1 MAHVTLTFRPSILLL
16 ALCLLCAAPVSR
28 AGSNLIKEEDISEQA
43 ITNALVPHTALP
55 NEPTANEPA
64 ARTETLGIQVRDST
78 AMPDGS
84 AGPTTT
90 AASANLLITFTS
102 NSVKLTRSARVAL
115 DKVARALKSSQL
127 SPYRFRVEGHADPRG
142 SAPANLKLSES
153 RAKAVVEYLTDEGG
167 VPSIRLT
174 PVGKGSAEPLNVQNP
189 TAPENRRV
197 TIVTV
202 QSTQP

>member
-28 AGSNLIKEEDISEQA
+28 AGGNLIKEEDISEQA

-78 AMPDGS
+78 AMPDSS

-153 RAKAVVEYLTDEGG
+153 RAQAVVEYLTVEGG

>member
-1 MAHVTLTFRPSILLL
+1 MAHVTRTLRPSILLL
-16 ALCLLCAAPVSR
+16 ALCLLSAAPVSR
-28 AGSNLIKEEDISEQA
+28 AGGNPLLKEEDISEQA
-43 ITNALVPHTALP
+43 ITNALVPHAPLP
-55 NEPTANEPA
+55 NEATANEPA
-64 ARTETLGIQVRDST
+64 DRTETLGIQVRDSA
-78 AMPDGS
+78 AMPDSS
-84 AGPTTT
+84 AGPTT

-102 NSVKLTRSARVAL
+102 NSTKLTRSARVAL

-142 SAPANLKLSES
+142 AAPANLKLSES

-202 QSTQP
+202 QPSQP

>member
-1 MAHVTLTFRPSILLL
+1 MAHVTRTRRPSILLL
-16 ALCLLCAAPVSR
+16 ALCLLSVAPVSR
-28 AGSNLIKEEDISEQA
+28 AGGNLLKEEDISEQA
-43 ITNALVPHTALP
+43 ITNALVPHAALP
-55 NEPTANEPA
+55 NEPAANESA
-64 ARTETLGIQVRDST
+64 DRTETLGIRVRDSA
-78 AMPDGS
+78 AMPDTS
-84 AGPTTT
+84 AGPTT

-102 NSVKLTRSARVAL
+102 NSAKLTRSARVAL

-174 PVGKGSAEPLNVQNP
+174 PVGKGSAEPLNVQNA

-202 QSTQP
+202 QPSQP

>member
-1 MAHVTLTFRPSILLL
+1 MVHVTRTLRPRTLLVV
-16 ALCLLCAAPVSR
+16 LCLLCVAPASR
-28 AGSNLIKEEDISEQA
+28 AGGNLVLKEEDISEQA
-43 ITNALVPHTALP
+43 IINALVPHAPLP
-55 NEPTANEPA
+55 NDPAANEPA
-64 ARTETLGIQVRDST
+64 DRTETLGIRFRDGP

-84 AGPTTT
+84 AGAI
-90 AASANLLITFTS
+90 AATSTNLLVTFTS
-102 NSVKLTRSARVAL
+102 NSAKLTRSARVAL
-115 DKVARALKSSQL
+115 DKVARGLKSNQL

-153 RAKAVVEYLTDEGG
+153 RAEAVVEYLTVEGG
-167 VPSIRLT
+167 VPASRLT

-202 QSTQP
+202 QP